1 MNCTEARQHW
11 NLYHDSEGDSEL
23 HFQIS
28 EHLAGCPACAEWFHQ
43 QSRLESLL
51 AEKLQ
56 SQPGD
61 PDPELWNNV
70 LTRCGL
76 KQPAA
81 RRRNWLWFASVAACV
96 LVFVTALLWGT
107 LGNRGRDEPDLA
119 RLTTDWH
126 DRLAEGKV
134 PVEFASRSD
143 REVEAYLKKR
153 VSFPVR
159 CPPRQDAGF
168 DVHGAGVGNLS
179 GQPTA
184 YLSGYV
190 DKAPVSIFILPR
202 KGLDAF
208 PRQARIGAGDET
220 FRSREGNYQMVL
232 RRIDRNAVVVVGR
245 VPVDR
250 LERVLAAY
258 GTYHDHH

>member
-11 NLYHDSEGDSEL
+11 NLYHDSEGDPAL

-51 AEKLQ
+51 AEKVR
-56 SQPGD
+56 SQPGT
-61 PDPELWNNV
+61 PDPELWDNV

-76 KQPAA
+76 KQPAP
-81 RRRNWLWFASVAACV
+81 RRRWLWLASVAACV
-96 LVFVTALLWGT
+96 AILVTALLWGKFS
-107 LGNRGRDEPDLA
+107 GRPAEADLA
-119 RLTTDWH
+119 QLTVTWHQRLS
-126 DRLAEGKV
+126 AGEE
-134 PVEFASRSD
+134 PVEFQARSD
-143 REVEAYLKKR
+143 REAEAYLRKR
-153 VSFPVR
+153 VNFPVR
-159 CPPRQDAGF
+159 CPPRRDAGF
-168 DVHGAGVGNLS
+168 DVRGAGVGTLG

-190 DKAPVSIFILPR
+190 DRAPVSIFILR
-202 KGLDAF
+202 RDDLEAF
-208 PRQARIGAGDET
+208 PRQARTARGEET
-220 FRSREGNYQMVL
+220 LRWRDGGVQMVL

-245 VPVDR
+245 APPER

-258 GTYHDHH
+258 GTYHDHP

>member
-11 NLYHDSEGDSEL
+11 NLYHDSEGDPAL
-23 HFQIS
+23 HLQIG

-51 AEKLQ
+51 AEKLR
-56 SQPGD
+56 SQPGT
-61 PDPELWNNV
+61 PDPVLWNTI

-81 RRRNWLWFASVAACV
+81 SRRWLWLTGVAACAAV
-96 LVFVTALLWGT
+96 LLIAILWGIHAGR
-107 LGNRGRDEPDLA
+107 LDRGADLA
-119 RLTTDWH
+119 RLTVAWH
-126 DRLAEGKV
+126 QRLAEGEER
-134 PVEFASRSD
+134 VEFPSRSD
-143 REVEAYLKKR
+143 RAVEAYLKKR

-168 DVHGAGVGNLS
+168 DVQGAGVGELC

-184 YLSGYV
+184 YLSGHV
-190 DKAPVSIFILPR
+190 GAAPVSIFIFPR
-202 KGLDAF
+202 EALETF
-208 PRQARIGAGDET
+208 PRQSQIALAEKTHR
-220 FRSREGNYQMVL
+220 FREGNYQMVS
-232 RRIDRNAVVVVGR
+232 RCIDRNAVVVVGR
-245 VPVDR
+245 ASPER

-258 GTYHDHH
+258 GTYPDHP